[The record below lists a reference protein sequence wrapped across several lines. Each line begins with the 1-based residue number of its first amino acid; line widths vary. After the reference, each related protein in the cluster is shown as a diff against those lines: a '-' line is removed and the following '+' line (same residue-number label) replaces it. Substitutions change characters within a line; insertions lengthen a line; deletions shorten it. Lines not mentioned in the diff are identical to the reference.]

1 MSRSCTRGIDLLKI
15 LPLRPMATCREDQ
28 QIHTH
33 TNRQTD
39 RQTNRQTRG
48 DDVERG
54 GLGRQ
59 EGGKSEGRRDKYL
72 PLAQDSPQ
80 SVCSLSREHSWSCLP
95 ETAGEGQP
103 RGQSPPA
110 RDAGDLNPKWSMCTG
125 SVWSS
130 GGGCEAWVW
139 GGDVRP

>member
-1 MSRSCTRGIDLLKI
+1 M
-15 LPLRPMATCREDQ
+15 
-28 QIHTH
+28 
-33 TNRQTD
+33 
-39 RQTNRQTRG
+39 
-48 DDVERG
+48 ERG

-110 RDAGDLNPKWSMCTG
+110 RDTGDLNPKWSMCTG

-130 GGGCEAWVW
+130 GGGCAAWVW
-139 GGDVRP
+139 GGDVRPRVQHGVVVTKGVTGRGWQGGQ